1 MSMKAAVLAGKEN
14 LKLKDVPIPKI
25 KENEALVRVRSCGLC
40 GTDIH
45 AFHGDFMPEYLPLI
59 LGHEF
64 SGDIV
69 ELGSEVKNFK
79 VGDRVAVSPEIYC
92 HSCYNCRKSSNRIC
106 TDWDSIGTSVD
117 GAFAEYIAVRKD
129 CLYHLPDSISYDEG
143 AMLEPA
149 ACVYCGVR
157 EIPEYYDK
165 RVLIMGAGSIGLLWL
180 INLRSRNP
188 LCLDVI
194 DIDDEKLDFAK
205 SLGAD
210 NVYNTKA
217 AKDSYFEVIKKK
229 YDVVVDC
236 TGVPQVIEKGFSV
249 VDREGTVIFFGV
261 APTEAKIKISPYQI
275 YIDCIKVVGVFP
287 DMRTFG
293 TLIEMMDKK
302 IVDYSPLISHRFPLS
317 QFEKGFDFFLN
328 NPAERRKVV
337 IYNDYV

>member
-1 MSMKAAVLAGKEN
+1 MKAAVLAGKED
-14 LKLKDVPIPKI
+14 LKLKEVPIPKI
-25 KENEALVRVRSCGLC
+25 KENEALVRVRSCGIC

-45 AFHGDFMPEYLPLI
+45 AYHGDFMPEYLPLI

-69 ELGSEVKNFK
+69 ELGADVKGFN

-92 HSCYNCRKSSNRIC
+92 YSCHNCRKGSNRIC

-129 CLYHLPDSISYDEG
+129 CLFHLPDSLSYDEG

-157 EIPEYYDK
+157 QIPEYFDK
-165 RVLIMGAGSIGLLWL
+165 RVLIMGVGSIGLLWL
-180 INLRSRNP
+180 TCLRARNP
-188 LCLDVI
+188 VVLDVL
-194 DIDDEKLDFAK
+194 DVDDEKLAYAK
-205 SLGAD
+205 TLGAD
-210 NVYNTKA
+210 HAYNTKD
-217 AKDSYFEVIKKK
+217 AKDSFFDIIGKK

-236 TGVPQVIEKGFSV
+236 TGVPQVIEKGFTV

-261 APTEAKIKISPYQI
+261 APTKAKIQVSPYDI

-287 DMRTFG
+287 DMRSFG
-293 TLIEMMDKK
+293 TLIQMMENK
-302 IVDYSPLISHRFPLS
+302 IVDFKPLISHRFPLS
-317 QFEKGFDFFLN
+317 QFEKAFDFFLN
-328 NPAERRKVV
+328 NPNDRRKVV
-337 IYNDYV
+337 IYNDLS